1 MVGATKRNAQPATP
15 RLRRSCVLSVSSEGD
30 SEDGEWSAWVAGMVA
45 ERGGEVDRPSA
56 AERAD
61 GEVAQ
66 AGHDLGAGPGPDL
79 GGVLGEGHIPYVVQ
93 AVLDRPV
100 PTDKVSEPSGAGLA
114 WARLVTA

>member
-1 MVGATKRNAQPATP
+1 
-15 RLRRSCVLSVSSEGD
+15 
-30 SEDGEWSAWVAGMVA
+30 MVA

-66 AGHDLGAGPGPDL
+66 ARHDLGAGPGPGL
-79 GGVLGEGHIPYVVQ
+79 GGVLGEGHIADVVQ

-100 PTDKVSEPSGAGLA
+100 PTDEVSQPSGAGPG
-114 WARLVTA
+114 RG